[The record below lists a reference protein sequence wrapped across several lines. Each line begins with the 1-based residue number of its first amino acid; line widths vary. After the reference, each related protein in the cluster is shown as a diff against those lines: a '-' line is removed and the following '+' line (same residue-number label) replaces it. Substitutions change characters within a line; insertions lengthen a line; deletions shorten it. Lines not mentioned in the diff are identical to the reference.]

1 MNRNA
6 GVGDDDAVSFRDWLR
21 QLVYGRDPDHP
32 LTEQERLARE
42 HTAGE
47 TAFDVRANEE
57 REYVGTDFD
66 PDEPRSGR
74 L

>member
-1 MNRNA
+1 M
-6 GVGDDDAVSFRDWLR
+6 SFGDWLR
-21 QLVYGRDPDHP
+21 QLVYGRDPDHA
-32 LTEQERLARE
+32 LTEEERLARE
-42 HTAGE
+42 HTSE
-47 TAFDVRANEE
+47 TAFDVRGAEE